1 MPGDLTARDA
11 RYPRI
16 RVSGSARERGRQYGE
31 GARLQVQRSLQAY
44 EQVFMHYAGWDWPR
58 VTAQALLFE
67 APVQAYDE
75 RYLEEMAGIA
85 EGAGAAYEDVLALN
99 VRTEIMFSATARS
112 ACEGRRV
119 GECSSFAL
127 LPPATREGVTLI
139 GQNWDWLPH
148 SFQTVVVLEA
158 EQPDRP
164 DFVTIV
170 EAGLLAKAGM
180 NASGVGLATNALVT
194 LDDKGMPGIPYHVVL
209 RAILDAETI
218 TDALSA
224 IQRRPRASA
233 ANYLIAHRD
242 GLAIDVETAPG
253 DFSSLWLI
261 HPDQGVLLHTNH
273 FIAPASS
280 GRDVSLWAMPDS
292 AFRLGRLIELVREG
306 GIDDVDGLQR
316 VLADHAG
323 HPFGICC
330 HPDPRAASVHDQSAT
345 VVSMVMNLDRGEIW
359 AADGPPCAAS
369 FHELGCAGFLAGE
382 RSAVAEGAG
391 L

>member
-1 MPGDLTARDA
+1 MAGDLTASQA

-16 RVSGSARERGRQYGE
+16 RVSGSPRERGRQYGA

-75 RYLEEMAGIA
+75 RYLEEIAGIA

-99 VRTEIMFSATARS
+99 IRTEIMFSATARS
-112 ACEGRRV
+112 ACDGRRPA
-119 GECSSFAL
+119 ECSSFAL

-148 SFQTVVVLEA
+148 AFRTVVVLEA
-158 EQPDRP
+158 EQSDRP
-164 DFVTIV
+164 DFVTVV

-180 NASGVGLATNALVT
+180 NACGVGLATNALVT

-209 RAILDAETI
+209 RAILDAETL
-218 TDALSA
+218 TDALVA
-224 IQRRPRASA
+224 IQRRPRSA
-233 ANYLIAHRD
+233 AGNYLIAHRD

-253 DFSSLWLI
+253 DFSSVWLI
-261 HPDQGVLLHTNH
+261 HPEQGVLLHTNH
-273 FIAPASS
+273 FIAPSFS
-280 GRDVSLWAMPDS
+280 GRDVSLWATPGS
-292 AFRLGRLIELVREG
+292 AFRLGRLMALVREG
-306 GIDDVDGLQR
+306 GVDDVGGLQR

-330 HPDPRAASVHDQSAT
+330 HPDPRAASVHDQRAS

-359 AADGPPCAAS
+359 ASDGHPCQEL
-369 FHELGCAGFLAGE
+369 FHELGCAGFLAG
-382 RSAVAEGAG
+382 RRPAVAESASR
-391 L
+391 

>member
-1 MPGDLTARDA
+1 MAGDLTASQA

-16 RVSGSARERGRQYGE
+16 RVSGSPRERGRQYGE

-75 RYLEEMAGIA
+75 RYLEEIAGIA

-99 VRTEIMFSATARS
+99 IRTEIMFSATARS
-112 ACEGRRV
+112 ACDGRRPA
-119 GECSSFAL
+119 ECSSFAL

-139 GQNWDWLPH
+139 GQNWDSLPH
-148 SFQTVVVLEA
+148 AFRTVVVLEA
-158 EQPDRP
+158 EQSDRP
-164 DFVTIV
+164 DFVTVV

-180 NASGVGLATNALVT
+180 NACGVGLATNALVT

-209 RAILDAETI
+209 RAILDAETL
-218 TDALSA
+218 TDALVA
-224 IQRRPRASA
+224 IQRRPRSA
-233 ANYLIAHRD
+233 AGNYLIAHRD

-253 DFSSLWLI
+253 DFSSVWLI
-261 HPDQGVLLHTNH
+261 HPEQGVLLHTNH
-273 FIAPASS
+273 FIAPSFS
-280 GRDVSLWAMPDS
+280 GRDVSLWATPGS
-292 AFRLGRLIELVREG
+292 AFRLGRLMALVREG
-306 GIDDVDGLQR
+306 GVDDVGGLQR

-330 HPDPRAASVHDQSAT
+330 HPDPRAASVHDQRAS

-359 AADGPPCAAS
+359 ASDGHPCQEL
-369 FHELGCAGFLAGE
+369 FHELGCAGFLAG
-382 RSAVAEGAG
+382 RRPAVAESASR
-391 L
+391 